1 VDPLLDSPAL
11 VEAARQCTALR
22 HAQVLSDWVGSG
34 RKVTAKQ
41 VLARTDVGLVG
52 RALGIKVP
60 QRVRSAADLP
70 AVHYPWVAALEVGLL
85 SVSEGRAGPGPAQE
99 SWRSAGGGEVLSG
112 WSRGLVAA
120 LASTF
125 DDEWDGA
132 ESVEIGRR
140 VLTVLAADLGLADEG
155 LSRAIARMVAEAGH
169 RLYATFDRGFGM
181 RDPATVAL
189 ELLSAF
195 GAVTDSE
202 GRWRITPLGRRALS
216 MFGDGVTPPRR
227 PAVAIPDDAA
237 CQLKISLRF
246 VRPACWRRVLVPA
259 SATLGELHSILQIA
273 FAWDGDH
280 LHGFTIG
287 RRQYGDP
294 YFDAEYD
301 EDAITLTTAF
311 THARKPISY
320 VYDFGDS
327 WQHEITLEKTV
338 ALDPA
343 ASYPV
348 CVDGRGDAPVE
359 DCDEDEAAWIP
370 FDQAG
375 INRQFAQL
383 GADVRPVE
391 ARLRDDIEVILTDAY
406 GEAEEVTAFQTV
418 LEDVIDFPVPAA
430 SLGEP
435 IIVTGLIED
444 DDSLGLRVRC
454 RGKTATGLVS
464 FADLEFRPGTVEAW
478 LHAAY
483 LTYLGR
489 RHPTPTAPTGWDG
502 LTGWGS

>member
-1 VDPLLDSPAL
+1 MDQRLDNNDL
-11 VEAARQCTALR
+11 GEAARHCTALR
-22 HAQVLSDWVGSG
+22 HAQILADWVGSG
-34 RKVTAKQ
+34 RKVTGKH
-41 VLARTDVGLVG
+41 VLARADVGPLG
-52 RALGIKVP
+52 RALGIEAP

-85 SVSEGRAGPGPAQE
+85 SISEKRVMPGPALE
-99 SWRSAGGGEVLSG
+99 SWRSAEGDEVLSG

-140 VLTVLAADLGLADEG
+140 VLTVLAADSGLADED
-155 LSRAIARMVAEAGH
+155 LSRAIARVVAESGH
-169 RLYATFDRGFGM
+169 RLYATFDRGFGL
-181 RDPATVAL
+181 RDPAAVAL

-195 GAVTDSE
+195 GVATDSH
-202 GRWRITPLGRRALS
+202 GQWRITPLGRRALS
-216 MFGDGVTPPRR
+216 MFGDGVMPPRR
-227 PAVAIPDDAA
+227 PAIALPDDAV

-259 SATLGELHSILQIA
+259 AATLGELHDVLQIA
-273 FAWDGDH
+273 FAWDGEH

-294 YFDAEYD
+294 YFDAQYD
-301 EDAITLTTAF
+301 EGAITLATAF

-343 ASYPV
+343 APYAV

-359 DCDEDEAAWIP
+359 DCGEDEPAWIP

-375 INRQFAQL
+375 INSQLAQL
-383 GADVRPVE
+383 GRDVRPIE

-406 GEAEEVTAFQTV
+406 GDAEEVTAFQTM
-418 LEDVIDFPVPAA
+418 LGEVIDFPVPAA
-430 SLGEP
+430 LLGEP
-435 IIVTGLIED
+435 VIVTGLTED
-444 DDSLGLRVRC
+444 DDSLGLRARC
-454 RGKTATGLVS
+454 RGKTTAGLIS

-489 RHPTPTAPTGWDG
+489 RHPAPTPPTGWDG